1 MRGDRRNRSKYCKV
15 MRPFEE
21 NFAEMLARK
30 SMNYQELEKLVLD
43 WGKNKGILDSS
54 TPLRQL
60 AKTQEELDET
70 KMAITK
76 FMCAVDHVLL
86 DGVEDKDEAIKRALE
101 EVIDGAG
108 DMLVT
113 IILFIALANQL
124 TKTYINKE
132 IDSTSCLQ
140 AAYDEIKGRTGKMVD
155 GLFVKD

>member
-1 MRGDRRNRSKYCKV
+1 

-21 NFAEMLARK
+21 NFAKMLARQ

>member
-1 MRGDRRNRSKYCKV
+1 
-15 MRPFEE
+15 
-21 NFAEMLARK
+21 
-30 SMNYQELEKLVLD
+30 MNYEELEKLVLD
-43 WGKNKGILDSS
+43 WGKDKGIIDSS

-60 AKTQEELDET
+60 SKTQEELDET

-86 DGVEDKDEAIKRALE
+86 DGIEDQDAAIKRALE
-101 EVIDGAG
+101 EVIDGIG

-113 IILFIALANQL
+113 VILFVALANRL
-124 TKTYINKE
+124 TKTYLDKE
-132 IDSTSCLQ
+132 IDSVICLQ

>member
-1 MRGDRRNRSKYCKV
+1 

-21 NFAEMLARK
+21 NFAKMLARK

-70 KMAITK
+70 KIAITK
-76 FMCAVDHVLL
+76 FMCAVDQLFL
-86 DGVEDKDEAIKRALE
+86 DGIESKEEEVIKRALE

-113 IILFIALANQL
+113 IILFIAMTNQL

-132 IDSTSCLQ
+132 IDSTSCLK

>member
-1 MRGDRRNRSKYCKV
+1 MN
-15 MRPFEE
+15 FE
-21 NFAEMLARK
+21 
-30 SMNYQELEKLVLD
+30 ELEKLVLD
-43 WGKNKGILDSS
+43 WGKDKGIIDSS

-86 DGVEDKDEAIKRALE
+86 DGIEDQDAAIKRALE
-101 EVIDGAG
+101 EVIDGIG
-108 DMLVT
+108 DMYVT
-113 IILFIALANQL
+113 IILFTALASKL
-124 TKTYINKE
+124 TKVYLDKE
-132 IDSTSCLQ
+132 IDSVDCLQ

>member
-1 MRGDRRNRSKYCKV
+1 

-21 NFAEMLARK
+21 YFAKMLAIE
-30 SMNYQELEKLVLD
+30 SMNYEELEKLVLD

-70 KMAITK
+70 KIAITK
-76 FMCAVDHVLL
+76 FTCAIDQLFL
-86 DGVEDKDEAIKRALE
+86 DGIESKEEVIKRALE

-113 IILFIALANQL
+113 IILFIAMTNQL

-132 IDSTSCLQ
+132 IDSTSCLK

>member
-1 MRGDRRNRSKYCKV
+1 MN
-15 MRPFEE
+15 FE
-21 NFAEMLARK
+21 
-30 SMNYQELEKLVLD
+30 ELEKLVLD
-43 WGKNKGILDSS
+43 WGKDKGILDSS

-86 DGVEDKDEAIKRALE
+86 DGIEDQDAAIKRALE
-101 EVIDGAG
+101 EVIDGIG
-108 DMLVT
+108 DMYVT
-113 IILFIALANQL
+113 IILFTALASKL
-124 TKTYINKE
+124 TKVYLDKE
-132 IDSTSCLQ
+132 IDSVDCLQ

>member
-1 MRGDRRNRSKYCKV
+1 MN
-15 MRPFEE
+15 FE
-21 NFAEMLARK
+21 
-30 SMNYQELEKLVLD
+30 ELEKLVLD
-43 WGKNKGILDSS
+43 WGKDKGILDSS

-86 DGVEDKDEAIKRALE
+86 DGIEDQDAAIKRALE
-101 EVIDGAG
+101 EVIDGIG

-113 IILFIALANQL
+113 VILFVALANRL
-124 TKTYINKE
+124 TKTYLDKE
-132 IDSTSCLQ
+132 IDSVICLQ